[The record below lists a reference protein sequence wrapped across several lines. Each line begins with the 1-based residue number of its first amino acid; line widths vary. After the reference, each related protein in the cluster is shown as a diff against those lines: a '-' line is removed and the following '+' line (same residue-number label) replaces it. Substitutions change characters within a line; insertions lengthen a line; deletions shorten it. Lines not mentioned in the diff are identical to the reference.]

1 MNLDPE
7 LAKKVLKVYSSS
19 FKKIL
24 DEHSS
29 YGMLGDFDPPTATQ
43 IHLNLD
49 RYHGADDATR
59 EGLLLNFLLSAIIH
73 LFRQSRKQKFQ
84 ENENFHFISFYIENK

>member
-59 EGLLLNFLLSAIIH
+59 EGLLL
-73 LFRQSRKQKFQ
+73 
-84 ENENFHFISFYIENK
+84 SF